1 MLPPARPSRLRVE
14 QVNGVTVVRF
24 TSSRVLGEG
33 PCQATGKQLFGL
45 VDDEGR
51 RKLVLDFTGVERLDS
66 AMVAKLVWLDKR
78 VKSVG
83 GRLALCH
90 LGPALSEV
98 FQTLRLHLLLNIY
111 GDEQEAL
118 RTFE

>member
-1 MLPPARPSRLRVE
+1 MRPQPRPSRLHVQ
-14 QVNGVTVVRF
+14 QVNGVTLVRF
-24 TSSRVLGEG
+24 TGSTVLGEG

-66 AMVAKLVWLDKR
+66 ALVAKVVWLDNR

-83 GRLALCH
+83 GQLALCH

-118 RTFE
+118 RAFA